1 MSTFIKWGYRWR
13 KFYPWGRTFSDN
25 ILYASD
31 DCVQKDSD
39 DSTSLELHVV
49 KNEREECCHRLKY
62 DIGAICPVSMEPN
75 DEGWYEPL
83 TFGKVR
89 IEMSVKFPLGKFLWP
104 SFWLFNSHGRT
115 GELDYVYNELD
126 VFEAYSGKNGN
137 YKTRGRKDLC
147 DKKIDSL
154 LKHYFCD
161 VHTWDEVSGSR
172 KRVRFFGLPR
182 KKNISSPSS
191 TYHKFTFERTDTHIE
206 FHCDGKLL
214 VCINSSDDLYESFS
228 LDLFLVISNAVCTS
242 KSDNEEN
249 LPMFIK
255 DLSITVL

>member
-1 MSTFIKWGYRWR
+1 MPPF
-13 KFYPWGRTFSDN
+13 
-25 ILYASD
+25 
-31 DCVQKDSD
+31 V
-39 DSTSLELHVV
+39 
-49 KNEREECCHRLKY
+49 
-62 DIGAICPVSMEPN
+62 DIGVNQGSAYAGAGACDPNMLWAKHEAKVS
-75 DEGWYEPL
+75 
-83 TFGKVR
+83 
-89 IEMSVKFPLGKFLWP
+89 
-104 SFWLFNSHGRT
+104 
-115 GELDYVYNELD
+115 
-126 VFEAYSGKNGN
+126 AKNGN